1 MIDKLTE
8 ERALLLHPKI
18 REDVLRMYR
27 EEVVPALTNGI
38 YCRFTHTLRTFEEQN
53 ELYKRGREKLFD
65 MHGTRLGIV
74 TNAKG
79 GQSWHNYGLAIDFCI
94 MAPKTMWDTTVDLDK
109 DGKAD
114 WMEVVEIFKRNG
126 FQWGGDW
133 KGKLRD
139 FPHFQKTFGYTTK
152 ELLEKWKKGDTFI
165 DDNGIK
171 YVNL

>member
-8 ERALLLHPKI
+8 SRILLLHPKI
-18 REDVLRMYR
+18 RKDVLRMYR
-27 EEVVPALTNGI
+27 EEVAPALTNGI
-38 YCRFTHTLRTFEEQN
+38 YCRFTHTLRTFEEQD
-53 ELYKRGREKLFD
+53 ELYKIGREKLFD
-65 MHGTRLGIV
+65 GDGNRLGIV

-79 GQSWHNYGLAIDFCI
+79 GQSYHNFSLAIDFCI
-94 MAPKTMWDTTVDLDK
+94 MASRTATWDISVDLDK

-114 WMEVVEIFKRNG
+114 WTEVVEIFQRNG
-126 FQWGGDW
+126 WEWGGSW

-152 ELLEKWKKGDTFI
+152 ELLEKWKKGDTFL
-165 DDNGIK
+165 DNGIK